1 MTSPPPGWY
10 ELTTRVPRQGQTVRV
25 VTDVGVS
32 HVVRFEVAHT
42 DDWPSGASWAL
53 ANGHAPLPFTRV
65 ALWSPDLA
73 APLPA
78 PEPATASG
86 PESAS
91 TPAQAPST
99 PPVLSAALAEID
111 QTLTVLHG
119 LPPDQYDWSPHPDI
133 VTLRT
138 LARRLVRIVARTG
151 WILEL
156 DSVELLFEPD
166 LPDFE
171 TANEL
176 VMTFQSNADAVRALV
191 PKVTEAALWE
201 PWRLERNGE
210 TIAET
215 PRGVALRRYG
225 IAPMAYHRGEAA
237 VLLTALGVS
246 APHPYPEWPFKE
258 ASRTTAW
265 AQPDAEAQPVSV

>member
-1 MTSPPPGWY
+1 MTSLPSDWY

-42 DDWPSGASWAL
+42 NDWPSGASWAL
-53 ANGHAPLPFTRV
+53 ANGHAPLPFARV

-73 APLPA
+73 APPPSLTPAA
-78 PEPATASG
+78 PEPEA
-86 PESAS
+86 P
-91 TPAQAPST
+91 PAQVPST
-99 PPVLSAALAEID
+99 PPVLTAALAEID
-111 QTLTVLHG
+111 QTLTVLHS

-138 LARRLVRIVARTG
+138 LARRLVRIVARIG

-176 VMTFQSNADAVRALV
+176 VVTFQSNADAVRAIV
-191 PKVTEAALWE
+191 PKVTEGALWE

-210 TIAET
+210 TIVET
-215 PRGVALRRYG
+215 PRGTALRRYG

-237 VLLTALGVS
+237 VLLTALGLA
-246 APHPYPEWPFKE
+246 APHPYPEWAFKE
-258 ASRTTAW
+258 ASQAAAW